1 MKSGKARVIAKF
13 HNIPTIRFG
22 DQELIFFSGI
32 ICFSA
37 SVQADCSKKRLKR
50 CFSHLKISRTFGHH
64 LVTTLLVIHLIPGF
78 KRLRE
83 IAY

>member
-32 ICFSA
+32 IVFQHLFKRIA
-37 SVQADCSKKRLKR
+37 LKKRLKR